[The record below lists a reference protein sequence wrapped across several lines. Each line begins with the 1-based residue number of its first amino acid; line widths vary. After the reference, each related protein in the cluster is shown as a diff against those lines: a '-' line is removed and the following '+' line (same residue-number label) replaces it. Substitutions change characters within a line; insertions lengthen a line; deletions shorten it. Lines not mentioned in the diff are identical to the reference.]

1 VLAPS
6 QFQTGSSSVADTLGG
21 VLRFWWTGQRSSVDL
36 PANPMLPSI
45 TASVDTDCETVGGCL
60 LGLFCRFCRR
70 RQDLHE
76 RFLQTFNSLPN
87 LDVVKCFV
95 QQKSAS
101 GATYVIRVAQWS
113 NTTFLNNLHLHDG
126 EPDLLDLACDVCVVR
141 VLQTACL
148 VLCHGERG
156 VSQVVCDSNRDTH
169 VCCASVRQE
178 RFGNRHVWWCDCR
191 EFHTPSQQ
199 RSRHSQSFRVSGR
212 S

>member
-1 VLAPS
+1 LRLLSSKRAQAASLTLWAACCGSGGPANALRWIFPRIPCSHPS
-6 QFQTGSSSVADTLGG
+6 QRLWIQTAKRWAGVCWACFAD
-21 VLRFWWTGQRSSVDL
+21 SVD
-36 PANPMLPSI
+36 AGKTFMR
-45 TASVDTDCETVGGCL
+45 D
-60 LGLFCRFCRR
+60 
-70 RQDLHE
+70 
-76 RFLQTFNSLPN
+76 FLQTFNSLPN

-95 QQKSAS
+95 QQKSAN

-178 RFGNRHVWWCDCR
+178 RFGNRHVWWCDCW
-191 EFHTPSQQ
+191 EFHTP
-199 RSRHSQSFRVSGR
+199 SQSFRVSGR